1 MNNELPSPPAALRL
15 SAQWETVNQLACI
28 SKLVQSAMFTKEGQT
43 TSPGESIS
51 TAITVLVGFLGCS
64 RLQTRSPS
72 YKCTS
77 TKQKTHSKCLLYE
90 ENWEY
95 QCVSLTDL
103 FMNLCKGLCVP
114 CMQTQRRNC
123 FLTLLV
129 SQVRATMRGH
139 PPTSPQRKSLLLL
152 S

>member
-1 MNNELPSPPAALRL
+1 MNNEPPSPPAALRL
-15 SAQWETVNQLACI
+15 SAQWETVNQLTCI

-77 TKQKTHSKCLLYE
+77 TNHSKCLLYE
-90 ENWEY
+90 EKLRISK
-95 QCVSLTDL
+95 CVYKLD
-103 FMNLCKGLCVP
+103 
-114 CMQTQRRNC
+114 
-123 FLTLLV
+123 
-129 SQVRATMRGH
+129 
-139 PPTSPQRKSLLLL
+139 
-152 S
+152 